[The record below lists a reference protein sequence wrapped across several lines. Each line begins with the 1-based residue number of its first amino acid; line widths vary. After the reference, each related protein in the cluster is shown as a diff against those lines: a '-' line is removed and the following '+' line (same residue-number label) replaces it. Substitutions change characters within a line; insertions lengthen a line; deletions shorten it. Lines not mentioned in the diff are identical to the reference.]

1 MAKKMA
7 LVPPDIL
14 AAYRR
19 PKEPERD
26 LEQNILSLLDESK
39 LPNDQRAK
47 ILSQLIMRYQKIM
60 WEPEEPIPV
69 SIANQSLTNP
79 PEELPAKQVEDEDH
93 IMRDIRYTVP
103 RTYEQYIPAIVEKLK
118 TCLYHWN
125 EYG

>member
-1 MAKKMA
+1 MT
-7 LVPPDIL
+7 LIPPDLL

-47 ILSQLIMRYQKIM
+47 LLSQLIMRYQKVTR
-60 WEPEEPIPV
+60 EPAELIPV

-93 IMRDIRYTVP
+93 IMRDIRYAVP
-103 RTYEQYIPAIVEKLK
+103 RTFEKYIPAIVEKLK
-118 TCLYHWN
+118 TRLYHWN
-125 EYG
+125 